1 MKNKLIIK
9 NFSVRIG
16 KKTIL
21 RKVNLTIESGKI
33 FVLMGHNGSGKSTLA
48 AAIMGHPQYRTSGKI
63 ILNNEEITKLP
74 TFERAKKGIF
84 LAFQFPVEIPGITV
98 FDIFQARA
106 EILSSPLWQREF
118 KNSQKLLM
126 GNLKLSKDL
135 VERPLNLGFSG
146 GEKKKFEILQLAEIL
161 PKIAILD
168 EIDSGLDID
177 SLKTVTNLIIKF
189 KKEGMGLM
197 FITHTPRLLKYLP
210 VDKVHILFK
219 GRIAASGKKDL
230 IKEIERKGYGNF
242 K

>member
-1 MKNKLIIK
+1 M
-9 NFSVRIG
+9 
-16 KKTIL
+16 
-21 RKVNLTIESGKI
+21 
-33 FVLMGHNGSGKSTLA
+33 
-48 AAIMGHPQYRTSGKI
+48 
-63 ILNNEEITKLP
+63 
-74 TFERAKKGIF
+74 
-84 LAFQFPVEIPGITV
+84 
-98 FDIFQARA
+98 
-106 EILSSPLWQREF
+106 
-118 KNSQKLLM
+118 
-126 GNLKLSKDL
+126 
-135 VERPLNLGFSG
+135 ERPLNLGFSG